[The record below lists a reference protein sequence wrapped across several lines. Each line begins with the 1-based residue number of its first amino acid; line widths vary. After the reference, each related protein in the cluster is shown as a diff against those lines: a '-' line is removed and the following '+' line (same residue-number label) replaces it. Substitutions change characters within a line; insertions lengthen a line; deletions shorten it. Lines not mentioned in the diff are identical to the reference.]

1 MFTARLS
8 PGYLSARPA
17 ESVKSLATFAAMP
30 ETVTPYHSASGKKE
44 QVAEMFDNIAPKYD
58 FLNQLLSLGIHKG
71 WRKKSVKLLQPL
83 QPKIMLDVATGT
95 GDFAIEAN
103 KRLNPD
109 KIIGVDISEGMMKIG
124 RVKLK
129 KLGLDQKIELSI
141 GDSEN
146 LPFADNTFDA
156 ITVGFGVRNFE
167 TLEKGL
173 AGMFRVLK
181 PGGMLVVLEFSR
193 PRKFPVKQ
201 LFNFYFNYIT
211 PFIGKVFSKDN
222 RAYTYLPESVNAFP
236 DGENF
241 ISILGKTGFSSCSWQ
256 PLTFGIASVYTG
268 KKPARQLPGTKQ

>member
-1 MFTARLS
+1 MR
-8 PGYLSARPA
+8 
-17 ESVKSLATFAAMP
+17 
-30 ETVTPYHSASGKKE
+30 ETITPYHSSSGKKE

-71 WRKKSVKLLQPL
+71 WRKKSVRLLKAL
-83 QPKIMLDVATGT
+83 APKNMLDVATGT

-103 KRLNPD
+103 KRLNPES
-109 KIIGVDISEGMMKIG
+109 ITGVDISEGMMKIG
-124 RVKLK
+124 REKLK
-129 KLGLDQKIELSI
+129 KLGLDQKIKLLI
-141 GDSEN
+141 GDSET
-146 LPFADNTFDA
+146 LSFPENTFDA

-167 TLEKGL
+167 NLEKGM

-201 LFNFYFNYIT
+201 LFNFYFNRVT

-236 DGENF
+236 DGEQF
-241 ISILGKTGFSSCSWQ
+241 IAILKKTGFSECTWQ
-256 PLTFGIASVYTG
+256 PLTFGIASIYTG
-268 KKPARQLPGTKQ
+268 TKKAAAADQKQ